1 MRRVWSVV
9 FSLALLLQLPAL
21 AADSGGTEPWTRTEG
36 DGSYVTIRLAAGKDL
51 KWSDSEYLAVRY
63 ADTGEPVPLSSNYY
77 DGYLFATVPAED
89 ADRPLEVFAGEPFD
103 WTDLLSF
110 SEPWGSNEL
119 QIRGILRGDE
129 AGRLNRDGALT
140 RAQAFAIMVRL
151 LSLEPAGDPGYGD
164 VSPLDWYYDTVS
176 AARAAGIAAADAD
189 FRPND
194 KVTRAEFVVMV
205 ARAMETIGWL
215 DPSEGDGMAEK
226 LAQGSGE
233 GVVPYA
239 LEEVEDADAIP
250 DWALDAYY
258 SLDDAANTMLYYV
271 VSEQVE
277 GMDEHNEP
285 VGTLWLRP
293 DQAITRGEAIQL
305 VHGALDSLA
314 LYPSEAAIQLGFDR
328 VMPVIDGSTST
339 EPYTYCLYYALFA
352 NYHRHPQY
360 PESHSKSHE
369 SYERLIRGEVDVL
382 FAATRA
388 SRELEAPAEEQG
400 VELTYVP
407 IAYDAMVF
415 FTNAENS
422 IRGLTRQQIQDIYVR
437 NAYSNWNEVGGP
449 DAALLPYCRNSDSGS
464 HALME
469 RYFLEDGALS
479 LSPEILQGNVSQA
492 MSSALTDVAQ
502 ALSMNPPAYAIG
514 YSTYDYYQS
523 DQNLM
528 ILTDNRLHLL
538 AVDGVLPT
546 DETIADGSYPLS
558 GYNYAVFRSDE
569 PEDSPARRLAEFMRS
584 GQGAEI
590 VEHAG
595 CLPVR

>member
-1 MRRVWSVV
+1 MRRVWSAV
-9 FSLALLLQLPAL
+9 FSLALLLRLPAL
-21 AADSGGTEPWTRTEG
+21 AADGGGTEPWTRAEG
-36 DGSYVTIRLAAGKDL
+36 DGSYVTIRVEAEKDL
-51 KWSDSEYLAVRY
+51 QWSDSQYLAVRY
-63 ADTGEPVPLSSNYY
+63 ADTGEPVALSSEYL

-103 WTDLLSF
+103 WTDLPSF

-164 VSPLDWYYDTVS
+164 VSPSDWYYDTVS

-258 SLDDAANTMLYYV
+258 SLDDAANTLLYYV

-293 DQAITRGEAIQL
+293 DQAITRGEAIRL
-305 VHGALDSLA
+305 VHGAARILP
-314 LYPSEAAIQLGFDR
+314 LYP
-328 VMPVIDGSTST
+328 
-339 EPYTYCLYYALFA
+339 
-352 NYHRHPQY
+352 
-360 PESHSKSHE
+360 
-369 SYERLIRGEVDVL
+369 
-382 FAATRA
+382 
-388 SRELEAPAEEQG
+388 AE
-400 VELTYVP
+400 
-407 IAYDAMVF
+407 
-415 FTNAENS
+415 
-422 IRGLTRQQIQDIYVR
+422 
-437 NAYSNWNEVGGP
+437 
-449 DAALLPYCRNSDSGS
+449 
-464 HALME
+464 
-469 RYFLEDGALS
+469 
-479 LSPEILQGNVSQA
+479 
-492 MSSALTDVAQ
+492 
-502 ALSMNPPAYAIG
+502 
-514 YSTYDYYQS
+514 
-523 DQNLM
+523 
-528 ILTDNRLHLL
+528 
-538 AVDGVLPT
+538 
-546 DETIADGSYPLS
+546 
-558 GYNYAVFRSDE
+558 
-569 PEDSPARRLAEFMRS
+569 
-584 GQGAEI
+584 
-590 VEHAG
+590 
-595 CLPVR
+595 